1 LRRATHRITIR
12 DVSIDHL
19 TLAAT
24 MAAAL
29 AAFSAAAQAPSRP
42 ELTLD
47 RARQIAAAAEAEARK
62 NAWKVAVAI
71 VDEAGRLILFE
82 RLDGTTPVAIDIALA
97 KARTAAN
104 WRRPTKALEEEVSK
118 EGRTALLAV
127 AGIMPLEGGLPLLV
141 DGQVVG
147 AIGVS
152 GVTGTQDAQVASAG
166 VAALR

>member
-1 LRRATHRITIR
+1 MTIALLLTALS
-12 DVSIDHL
+12 VSVQG
-19 TLAAT
+19 
-24 MAAAL
+24 
-29 AAFSAAAQAPSRP
+29 SSRP

-47 RARQIAAAAEAEARK
+47 RARQIAAAAEDEARK

-71 VDEAGRLILFE
+71 VDEAGRLILFQ

-97 KARTAAN
+97 KARTAAA
-104 WRRPTKALEEEVSK
+104 WRRPTKLLEEEASK

-141 DGQVVG
+141 EGQIVG

-152 GVTGTQDAQVASAG
+152 GVTGAQDAQVAAAG
-166 VAALR
+166 VAALARR